1 MVEGEHRKV
10 PLLLIRK
17 VWIYNNNILFL
28 CNNEI
33 I

>member
-17 VWIYNNNILFL
+17 VWIYNNILFL

>member
-17 VWIYNNNILFL
+17 VWIYNIYYF
-28 CNNEI
+28 CVI
-33 I
+33 MK